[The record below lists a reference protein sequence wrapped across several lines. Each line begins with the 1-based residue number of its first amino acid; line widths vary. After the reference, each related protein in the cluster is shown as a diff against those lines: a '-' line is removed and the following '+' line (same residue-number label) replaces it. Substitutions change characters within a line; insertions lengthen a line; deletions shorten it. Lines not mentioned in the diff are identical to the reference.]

1 MHLVSTSTDPVVG
14 HSALLQSF
22 NHRSKTAQSDGPEQL
37 ARSAGV
43 RNTDRRLT
51 NTRRKS
57 LTLWEKLL
65 GGIAHKGA

>member
-51 NTRRKS
+51 NTES
-57 LTLWEKLL
+57 TLWEKLL
-65 GGIAHKGA
+65 GGIGHKGA

>member
-1 MHLVSTSTDPVVG
+1 MLRHRASSFMHLVGTSTDPVVG

-43 RNTDRRLT
+43 RNTDRIREGSH
-51 NTRRKS
+51 S
-57 LTLWEKLL
+57 LFGENF
-65 GGIAHKGA
+65 

>member
-51 NTRRKS
+51 NTEV
-57 LTLWEKLL
+57 TLWEKFL
-65 GGIAHKGA
+65 GGIGHKGA

>member
-1 MHLVSTSTDPVVG
+1 MHLVGTSTDPVVG

-43 RNTDRRLT
+43 RNTDRRLA
-51 NTRRKS
+51 NTEV
-57 LTLWEKLL
+57 TLWKKFL
-65 GGIAHKGA
+65 GGIGYKGA